1 MKTTKTLLALLL
13 GALLLP
19 GCKDS
24 SNENYPSAEQLAD
37 VVVNEVCGC
46 LDADDDSWIEIF
58 NTADRTI
65 DLKGVRFFLTD
76 DDRYRTCIGILPQRS
91 IAPGGHLVLGV
102 RTGEIDTGIP
112 AATVREIYMT
122 AADGS
127 EIDHFVRASDLTC
140 PDAHAAGGS
149 FSRLPDG
156 TGSWYTTTTATR
168 GAANIGY
175 TSRAGFWLW
184 SSSLNSISFE
194 TLAAKGYGHVILH
207 EQAFKSYPQET
218 VLGRIAEAEAL
229 GMTVHIWMQ
238 CFYENSTWVSPVDD
252 ANKRYDQELYDRI
265 LTRAEGY
272 LDLGIRAIH
281 FDYIRFGGTAYKHN
295 FPEAGVTGEGA
306 ITEFCR
312 QAAERL
318 RAQNPQ
324 VILSAALMAEREG
337 IYYYGQNPAQMGQYL
352 DILIPMIYRYSE
364 TGGADRD
371 GTWACNM
378 ADYFAEKAGGAEV
391 WAGTQTYSYT
401 SGSAVGLAQE
411 QLRSDCADF
420 TQSKAAGIFLFRY
433 GLGNFPDVNDLWN

>member
-1 MKTTKTLLALLL
+1 MKTTNALFALLL

-19 GCKDS
+19 GCKES
-24 SNENYPSAEQLAD
+24 PTNYPSVDQLTG
-37 VVVNEVCGC
+37 VVVNEVCGR
-46 LDADDDSWIEIF
+46 LDAADDSWIELF
-58 NTADRTI
+58 NTSDRTI

-76 DDRYRTCIGILPQRS
+76 DDRYRECIGILPQRS
-91 IAPGGHLVLGV
+91 IAPGGHLVLGT
-102 RTGEIDTGIP
+102 RTGELNTEIP

-127 EIDHFVRASDLTC
+127 EIDHFVRASDLSR

-156 TGSWYTTTTATR
+156 TGSWYTTTTATQ
-168 GAANIGY
+168 GAANVGY

-184 SSSLNSISFE
+184 SSSLNGVSFE

-207 EQAFKSYPQET
+207 EQAFKSYPQEK
-218 VLGRIAEAEAL
+218 VLERIAEAEAL

-295 FPEAGVTGEGA
+295 YPEAGVTGEGA

-312 QAAERL
+312 QASERL
-318 RAQNPQ
+318 RARNPQ
-324 VILSAALMAEREG
+324 VILSAALMAERDENF
-337 IYYYGQNPAQMGQYL
+337 YYYGQNPAQMGRYL

-364 TGGADRD
+364 SGGADRD

-378 ADYFAEKAGGAEV
+378 ADYFAENAGEAEV
-391 WAGTQTYSYT
+391 WAGTQTYRYT
-401 SGSAVGLAQE
+401 SGTAVGLSQE

-420 TQSKAAGIFLFRY
+420 TQSRAAGIFLFRY